1 MLRRLRYWIESARRS
16 EALREEIEL
25 HLAEKAAELQAD
37 GMTAE
42 RARAESRR
50 RFGNVGL
57 KHEESREIWM
67 TRFLSELGQDV
78 RYGCRTMIA
87 NKAFSALAVLLLALG
102 IGANTA
108 IYSFMESI
116 LLRSLPVADPESLVV
131 LNWHSPPPYNANKQ
145 WVHVM
150 HGVQGL
156 AWPGGKGVMVSG
168 MFPYG
173 ALETLREENPVFS
186 TLFGYFNGLTRNL
199 SIHGQ
204 ATSARAEYV
213 TGEYFRGL
221 AVLPAA
227 GRLIDSEDDRPGAA
241 PVAVISF
248 ATSQNR
254 FGGPPNAIGQSILL
268 DNVPCTVIG
277 VAPPEFFGVD
287 PAAAPDLYL
296 PLHTNVLLDG
306 ARAARMYGDENFYW
320 IEMMGRLRP
329 DVSMSQAQAALAPR
343 FHQWVGTT
351 AKTDG
356 ERAKLPALIL
366 NPGAEGLGSLRRQYS
381 KPLYVLLAMVGL
393 ILAITCANIAN
404 LLLARAAAR
413 TREMAVRLSLGAG
426 RFRVVRQLLTE
437 SVMLASL
444 GGAFGVLFA
453 IWGVRSL
460 TLLLSK
466 GQENF
471 ALHAELNWSVL
482 GVTAALSVV
491 CGLLFGL
498 APAIQS
504 TRPDVMPSLK
514 NGRGGGRRRAQQVL
528 VVAQIAL
535 SFLLL
540 VAAGLFVRTLN
551 KLHSVQLG
559 YARENILLFSLNA
572 RQAGHRDPEITT
584 FYADL
589 RKRFESIP
597 GVSSATLSHS
607 SIISAGHAGATYRGT
622 MKIGAATIAGAGVM
636 LVGPRFLTTMQIP
649 ILAGRE
655 IDDRDQPGSTPVAV
669 IGERLART
677 YFGNGNPVGR
687 RITFVDNEPAPSQRG
702 EDSKSNRDLEIVG
715 VSADVRYGDL
725 KEGNP
730 MTVFAAVSQF
740 SPDRVTYA
748 LRTAGDPLRYVR
760 SVHEIV
766 READSRIPV
775 TNVIT
780 QAAEIDRTI
789 SRELTFAKLC
799 TGFAVLAL
807 LIACVG
813 LYGTMSY
820 NVARQVGEIGTRMA
834 LGAQRGAV
842 VWMVLRRVLLLA
854 AVGLAISVP
863 AALSASQLVK
873 SFLFETQPNDPGT
886 LALAGVVLLSAAILA
901 GYAPARRASRIDPLK
916 ALRHE

>member
-1 MLRRLRYWIESARRS
+1 MESARRS
-16 EALREEIEL
+16 EALREEMEL

-42 RARAESRR
+42 RARAEARR
-50 RFGNVGL
+50 RFGNAGR
-57 KHEESREIWM
+57 KHEESREVWM

-78 RYGCRTMIA
+78 RYGCRTMAA
-87 NKAFSALAVLLLALG
+87 NKAFSALASLLLALG

-131 LNWHSPPPYNANKQ
+131 LNWHSRPPYNASKQ

-173 ALETLREENPVFS
+173 AFETLREENSVFS
-186 TLFGYFNGLTRNL
+186 TLFGYLNGLTHNL

-204 ATSARAEYV
+204 ATTASTEYV

-221 AVLPAA
+221 AVSPAA

-254 FGGPPNAIGQSILL
+254 FGGPPNAIGQSILV
-268 DNVPCTVIG
+268 DNIPFTVIG

-287 PAAAPDLYL
+287 PAVAPEVYL

-329 DVSMSQAQAALAPR
+329 GVSMAQAQAALAPR
-343 FHQWVGTT
+343 FHQWVATT
-351 AKTDG
+351 ATTDG

-393 ILAITCANIAN
+393 ILAVACANIAN

-413 TREMAVRLSLGAG
+413 RREMAVRLSLGAG
-426 RFRVVRQLLTE
+426 RFRVMRQLLTE

-444 GGAFGVLFA
+444 GGAFGVSFA
-453 IWGVRSL
+453 IWGVRTL
-460 TLLLSK
+460 TLLLSR

-471 ALHAELNWSVL
+471 TLHAELNWNVL

-504 TRPDVMPSLK
+504 TRPDVMPALQD
-514 NGRGGGRRRAQQVL
+514 GRGGGPRRRAQHVL
-528 VVAQIAL
+528 VVAQIAI
-535 SFLLL
+535 SFLIL

-584 FYADL
+584 FYANL

-597 GVSSATLSHS
+597 GVSSATLSQS
-607 SIISAGHAGATYRGT
+607 SIINAGHAGR
-622 MKIGAATIAGAGVM
+622 TIQGDN
-636 LVGPRFLTTMQIP
+636 
-649 ILAGRE
+649 E
-655 IDDRDQPGSTPVAV
+655 DR
-669 IGERLART
+669 RCHHRRRRRH
-677 YFGNGNPVGR
+677 GR
-687 RITFVDNEPAPSQRG
+687 R
-702 EDSKSNRDLEIVG
+702 
-715 VSADVRYGDL
+715 
-725 KEGNP
+725 
-730 MTVFAAVSQF
+730 
-740 SPDRVTYA
+740 
-748 LRTAGDPLRYVR
+748 TAFPHDD
-760 SVHEIV
+760 
-766 READSRIPV
+766 ADS
-775 TNVIT
+775 
-780 QAAEIDRTI
+780 
-789 SRELTFAKLC
+789 
-799 TGFAVLAL
+799 
-807 LIACVG
+807 
-813 LYGTMSY
+813 
-820 NVARQVGEIGTRMA
+820 
-834 LGAQRGAV
+834 
-842 VWMVLRRVLLLA
+842 
-854 AVGLAISVP
+854 
-863 AALSASQLVK
+863 
-873 SFLFETQPNDPGT
+873 DPG
-886 LALAGVVLLSAAILA
+886 
-901 GYAPARRASRIDPLK
+901 RA
-916 ALRHE
+916 

>member
-1 MLRRLRYWIESARRS
+1 MESARRS
-16 EALREEIEL
+16 EALREEMEL

-42 RARAESRR
+42 HARAEARR

-67 TRFLSELGQDV
+67 TRFWSELGQDV
-78 RYGCRTMIA
+78 RYGCRTMTA
-87 NKAFSALAVLLLALG
+87 NKAFSALAVLSLALG

-108 IYSFMESI
+108 IFSLMESI
-116 LLRSLPVADPESLVV
+116 LMRSLPVADPESLVV
-131 LNWHSPPPYNANKQ
+131 LNWHSRPPKEGDKES
-145 WVHVM
+145 VHVM
-150 HGVQGL
+150 HGLQGIF
-156 AWPGGKGVMVSG
+156 WPGAKGALVSG
-168 MFPYG
+168 IFPYR
-173 ALETLREENPVFS
+173 AFETLREENPVFS
-186 TLFGYFNGLTRNL
+186 TLFGYFNGHNRTLAVR
-199 SIHGQ
+199 GQ
-204 ATSARAEYV
+204 AMSASTEYV

-221 AVLPAA
+221 AVSPAA
-227 GRLIDSEDDRPGAA
+227 GRLIESEDDRPGAA

-254 FGGPPNAIGQSILL
+254 LGGPSNAIGQSILV
-268 DNVPCTVIG
+268 DNVPFTVIG

-296 PLHTNVLLDG
+296 PLHTNVLVDG
-306 ARAARMYGDENFYW
+306 ARAARIYGDENFYW

-329 DVSMSQAQAALAPR
+329 GVSMAQAQAALAPR
-343 FHQWVGTT
+343 FHQWVATT
-351 AKTDG
+351 ASTDG
-356 ERAKLPALIL
+356 ERAKLPALVL
-366 NPGAEGLGSLRRQYS
+366 NPGAAGLGSLRRQYS
-381 KPLYVLLAMVGL
+381 KPLYVLLMMVGL
-393 ILAITCANIAN
+393 ILAIACANIAN

-413 TREMAVRLSLGAG
+413 RREMAVRLSLGAG

-444 GGAFGVLFA
+444 GGALGVVFA
-453 IWGVRSL
+453 IWGVRTL
-460 TLLLSK
+460 TFLFSN
-466 GQENF
+466 GQANLT
-471 ALHAELNWSVL
+471 LHAELNWSVL

-504 TRPDVMPSLK
+504 TCPDVMPALK
-514 NGRGGGRRRAQQVL
+514 NGRGGGPRRRAQHVL
-528 VVAQIAL
+528 VVAQIAI
-535 SFLLL
+535 SFLIL

-607 SIISAGHAGATYRGT
+607 SLISAGLAGSAIRGE
-622 MKIGAATIAGAGVM
+622 MKIGAVTIDDAGV
-636 LVGPRFLTTMQIP
+636 LAAGPRFLTTMQIP

-655 IDDRDQPGSTPVAV
+655 IDERDQRGSTPVAV
-669 IGERLART
+669 ISEELART
-677 YFGNGNPVGR
+677 YFGNENPVGR
-687 RITFVDNEPAPSQRG
+687 RITLVDE
-702 EDSKSNRDLEIVG
+702 KRDLEIVG
-715 VSADVRYGDL
+715 VSANLRYGEL
-725 KEGNP
+725 KEESP
-730 MTVFAAVSQF
+730 MTMFVAASQI
-740 SPDRVTYA
+740 SPDRMTYA
-748 LRTAGDPLRYVR
+748 LRTAGDPLRYVQ

-775 TNVIT
+775 TNVVT
-780 QAAEIDRTI
+780 QATEIDRTI
-789 SRELTFAKLC
+789 SREITFAKLC

-820 NVARQVGEIGTRMA
+820 NVERQIGEIGIRMA
-834 LGAQRGAV
+834 LGAQRGGV

-854 AVGLAISVP
+854 VAGLAISVP
-863 AALSASQLVK
+863 AALIASRLVK

-901 GYAPARRASRIDPLK
+901 GYAPARRASRIDPLA

>member
-1 MLRRLRYWIESARRS
+1 MTDVLRRLRYWIESARRS
-16 EALREEIEL
+16 EALREEMEL

-42 RARAESRR
+42 RARTEACR

-67 TRFLSELGQDV
+67 TRFWSELGQDI
-78 RYGCRTMIA
+78 RYGCRTMAA

-131 LNWHSPPPYNANKQ
+131 LNWHSRPPQDADKQ

-156 AWPGGKGVMVSG
+156 AWPGGKGAMVSG

-173 ALETLREENPVFS
+173 AFETLRAENPVFS
-186 TLFGYFNGLTRNL
+186 TLFGYFNGLHRNL

-204 ATSARAEYV
+204 ATTASAEYV

-221 AVLPAA
+221 AVSPAA

-254 FGGPPNAIGQSILL
+254 FGGPPNAIGQSILV
-268 DNVPCTVIG
+268 DNIPFTVIG

-296 PLHTNVLLDG
+296 PLHANLLVDG
-306 ARAARMYGDENFYW
+306 VGAARMYGDENFYW

-329 DVSMSQAQAALAPR
+329 GVSMAQAQAALAPR
-343 FHQWVGTT
+343 FHRWVATT
-351 AKTDG
+351 AQTAG

-381 KPLYVLLAMVGL
+381 KPLYVLLMMVGL
-393 ILAITCANIAN
+393 ILATACANIAN

-413 TREMAVRLSLGAG
+413 RREMAVRLSLGAG

-453 IWGVRSL
+453 LWGIRSL
-460 TLLLSK
+460 TFLLSN
-466 GQENF
+466 GRENF
-471 ALHAELNWSVL
+471 TLHAELNWSVL
-482 GVTAALSVV
+482 AVTVALSVV

-504 TRPDVMPSLK
+504 TRPDVMPALK
-514 NGRGGGRRRAQQVL
+514 DGHGGGPRRRAQHVL
-528 VVAQIAL
+528 VVAQIAI
-535 SFLLL
+535 SFLML

-572 RQAGHRDPEITT
+572 RQAGHRDPEIAT
-584 FYADL
+584 FYENL

-597 GVSSATLSHS
+597 GVRSASLSQS
-607 SIISAGHAGATYRGT
+607 SIIDAARVGQPIKGT
-622 MKIGAATIAGAGVM
+622 MKIGAVTLDGARVM
-636 LVGPRFLTTMQIP
+636 STGPRFLTTMQIP

-655 IDDRDQPGSTPVAV
+655 IDDRDQPGSPPVAV
-669 IGERLART
+669 ISERLART
-677 YFGNGNPVGR
+677 YFGNENPVGR
-687 RITFVDNEPAPSQRG
+687 RITLPDE
-702 EDSKSNRDLEIVG
+702 KRDLEIVG
-715 VSADVRYGDL
+715 VSGNLRYGGL
-725 KEGNP
+725 KNEEENA
-730 MTVFAAVSQF
+730 MTVFVAVSQF

-748 LRTAGDPLRYVR
+748 LRTAGDPLRFVQSVR
-760 SVHEIV
+760 EIV

-775 TNVIT
+775 TKVIT

-820 NVARQVGEIGTRMA
+820 NVTRQIGEIGTRMA

-842 VWMVLRRVLLLA
+842 IWMVLRRVLLLA

-863 AALSASQLVK
+863 AALVLFRVVR
-873 SFLFETQPNDPGT
+873 SFLFEIQPNDPVT
-886 LALAGVVLLSAAILA
+886 LALACVILLSATILA
-901 GYAPARRASRIDPLK
+901 GYAPARRASRIDAVA
-916 ALRHE
+916 ALRQE

>member
-1 MLRRLRYWIESARRS
+1 VLRRLRYWIKSARRS
-16 EALREEIEL
+16 EALGEEMEL
-25 HLAEKAAELQAD
+25 HLAEKAAELEAD
-37 GMTAE
+37 GMTAD
-42 RARAESRR
+42 RARAEARR
-50 RFGNVGL
+50 RFGNAAL

-78 RYGCRTMIA
+78 RYGFRTMIA

-116 LLRSLPVADPESLVV
+116 LLRSLPVADPQSLVV
-131 LNWHSPPPYNANKQ
+131 LNWHSRPPQSASGE
-145 WVHVM
+145 WVHVI
-150 HGVQGL
+150 HGVQGML
-156 AWPGGKGVMVSG
+156 WPGDKGALISG

-173 ALETLREENPVFS
+173 AFETLGETLREQSPVFS
-186 TLFGYFNGLTRNL
+186 TLFGYFNGLHRTLVVR
-199 SIHGQ
+199 GQ
-204 ATSARAEYV
+204 AMSAGAEYV

-221 AVLPAA
+221 QVSPAA

-254 FGGPPNAIGQSILL
+254 FGGPPNAIGQSIVV
-268 DNVPCTVIG
+268 DNIPFIVIG

-296 PLHTNVLLDG
+296 PLHTNLLVDG
-306 ARAARMYGDENFYW
+306 AQAARMYPDGNFYW

-329 DVSMSQAQAALAPR
+329 GVSMAQAQAALAPR
-343 FHQWVGTT
+343 FQQWVATT
-351 AKTDG
+351 ARTDG
-356 ERAKLPALIL
+356 ERAKLPALTL
-366 NPGAEGLGSLRRQYS
+366 NPGAAGLGSLRRQYS
-381 KPLYVLLAMVGL
+381 KPMYVLLAMVGL
-393 ILAITCANIAN
+393 ILAVACANIAN

-413 TREMAVRLSLGAG
+413 RREMAVRLSLGAG

-444 GGAFGVLFA
+444 GGALGVLFA

-460 TLLLSK
+460 TFLLSH

-471 ALHAELNWSVL
+471 TLHAELNWNVL

-498 APAIQS
+498 APAMQS
-504 TRPDVMPSLK
+504 TRPDVMPALK
-514 NGRGGGRRRAQQVL
+514 DGRGVGPHHRHVQHVL
-528 VVAQIAL
+528 VISQIAI
-535 SFLLL
+535 SFLIL

-572 RQAGHRDPEITT
+572 RQAGHRDPEMAT
-584 FYADL
+584 FYANL
-589 RKRFESIP
+589 RQRFESIP
-597 GVSSATLSHS
+597 GVTSATLSQS
-607 SIISAGHAGATYRGT
+607 SILSAGMAGETYRGT
-622 MKIGAATIAGAGVM
+622 IKIGAVTIAGASVM
-636 LVGPRFLTTMQIP
+636 VAGPRFLTTMQIP
-649 ILAGRE
+649 TLAGRE
-655 IDDRDQPGSTPVAV
+655 IDGRDQAGSTPVAV
-669 IGERLART
+669 ISERLART
-677 YFGNGNPVGR
+677 YFGNQNPVGR
-687 RITFVDNEPAPSQRG
+687 RITFQDE
-702 EDSKSNRDLEIVG
+702 KRDLEIVG
-715 VSADVRYGDL
+715 VSGNVRYGGL
-725 KEGNP
+725 KEGSP
-730 MTVFAAVSQF
+730 MTVFAAASQF
-740 SPDRVTYA
+740 PPDRVTYA
-748 LRTAGDPLRYVR
+748 LHTAGDPLGYVK
-760 SVHEIV
+760 SVQETV

-775 TNVIT
+775 TNVVT

-789 SRELTFAKLC
+789 SREVMFAKLC
-799 TGFAVLAL
+799 TGFAGLAL
-807 LIACVG
+807 LMACVG

-820 NVARQVGEIGTRMA
+820 NVTRDIGEIGIRMA
-834 LGAQRGAV
+834 LGAQRDAV

-863 AALSASQLVK
+863 AALIASRLVK
-873 SFLFETQPNDPGT
+873 SFLFETQPNDPRT
-886 LALAGVVLLSAAILA
+886 LALAGAVLLSATILA
-901 GYAPARRASRIDPLK
+901 GYAPARRASRIDPLA